1 MSLAPNAISRLLENI
16 SHETAELPREEYVDV
31 LEELKADIEMRL
43 DAAKEAEAREVL
55 IKLEH
60 GVEDA

>member
-1 MSLAPNAISRLLENI
+1 MSLAPNTISRLLGHI
-16 SHETAELPREEYVDV
+16 ADETAGLAREEYIEV
-31 LEELKADIEMRL
+31 LEELKEDVDMRL
-43 DAAKEAEAREVL
+43 DAAREDEAREVL